1 MRSLYFLV
9 FNFEQVSEDDCP
21 CSDKD
26 LSACHN
32 LPECSYDMTVDSLCE
47 ANNKLPDNNTNYD
60 VNNCPGDS
68 DIFKYKG
75 GKGRMFHFKI
85 LIHKYF

>member
-1 MRSLYFLV
+1 
-9 FNFEQVSEDDCP
+9 
-21 CSDKD
+21 
-26 LSACHN
+26 
-32 LPECSYDMTVDSLCE
+32 MTVDSLCE

-85 LIHKYF
+85 LIHKYY